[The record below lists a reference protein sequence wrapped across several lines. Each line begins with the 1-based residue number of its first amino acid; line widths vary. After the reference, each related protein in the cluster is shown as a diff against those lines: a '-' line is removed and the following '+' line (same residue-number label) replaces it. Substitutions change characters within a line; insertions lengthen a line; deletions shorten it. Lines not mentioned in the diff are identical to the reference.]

1 MTHTTRRPTLHL
13 KNPPARTLAPAAVIR
28 WKCKPCGAPFEVS
41 QSLDDDEAVRC
52 PACNARLGRA
62 DQFRSALAPT
72 PGVRARRA

>member
-1 MTHTTRRPTLHL
+1 MSDTARRPTLHL
-13 KNPPARTLAPAAVIR
+13 KNPPARAQAPAPVIR

-41 QSLDDDEAVRC
+41 ESLDDDEAVRC

-62 DQFRSALAPT
+62 DQFRSALAQT